1 MYAAPILCCVGG
13 TLMDWKFLFAS
24 FDGRISRQP
33 FWIGFLVLM
42 AANLL
47 TNLVI
52 RILFGFGAIG
62 GLLSLIAALV
72 LAYGAFAVLIKRCH
86 DRGKSG
92 WWSVLAVVPF
102 VGLVWVIVD
111 MGILEGA
118 KGANQYGSDPL
129 EGLAAG

>member
-1 MYAAPILCCVGG
+1 
-13 TLMDWKFLFAS
+13 MDWKFLFAS

>member
-1 MYAAPILCCVGG
+1 
-13 TLMDWKFLFAS
+13 MDWKFLFAS

-92 WWSVLAVVPF
+92 WKWSVAADRHGPL
-102 VGLVWVIVD
+102 IVD
-111 MGILEGA
+111 TLAMRMVDDRAERV
-118 KGANQYGSDPL
+118 DPL
-129 EGLAAG
+129 EPLV

>member
-1 MYAAPILCCVGG
+1 
-13 TLMDWKFLFAS
+13 MDWKFLFAS

-118 KGANQYGSDPL
+118 KGANQYGADPL